1 MLNRNCWT
9 ELVENSWILKSTL
22 TFFSH
27 FLLFFF
33 PFFTPSLSLFLGV
46 FWLVN
51 SSSQAPLISVAVTDL
66 RRHPFF
72 TAVMEDSG
80 QDFASLKWT
89 LSFSC
94 RFDVC
99 FFSSFNSRALGCSL
113 ALMEA
118 LKLSRQKTHQV
129 LDPRRCYRWKQINA
143 VTS

>member
-33 PFFTPSLSLFLGV
+33 PFSLPLSLSFFW

-80 QDFASLKWT
+80 QDFARLKWT
-89 LSFSC
+89 LSFFC